1 MVTGLLALL
10 DDITRI
16 LDDVSAITKVAAASR
31 GWKSLVHPW
40 LHRAPGPHVLS
51 EDERTKVRA
60 AVRTDFVLSA
70 EIIVITRHCC
80 RSAAGDTE
88 RRDDRH
94 RGVNTA
100 GVYGLVAGIVRA
112 DDIGLCLSRRSEA
125 VAGSCD
131 PGGGALSDADPCPSS
146 ERPAMFLVGG
156 GILTHGFPGTH
167 EVDISPSPAA
177 DVFLLGS
184 MAALA
189 ANGLTGI
196 VAGAAVFGGN
206 VRAALGLRRLTA

>member
-1 MVTGLLALL
+1 
-10 DDITRI
+10 
-16 LDDVSAITKVAAASR
+16 
-31 GWKSLVHPW
+31 
-40 LHRAPGPHVLS
+40 
-51 EDERTKVRA
+51 
-60 AVRTDFVLSA
+60 
-70 EIIVITRHCC
+70 
-80 RSAAGDTE
+80 
-88 RRDDRH
+88 
-94 RGVNTA
+94 
-100 GVYGLVAGIVRA
+100 
-112 DDIGLCLSRRSEA
+112 
-125 VAGSCD
+125 
-131 PGGGALSDADPCPSS
+131 
-146 ERPAMFLVGG
+146 MFLVGG